1 MPSEFNE
8 ERVVSS
14 TDDTRAT
21 GNSHAKVSNLTLDLT
36 PHQKL
41 TQCLNNLNIKAKTI
55 KFLGQNIC
63 VIFMTLD
70 LAMDL

>member
-21 GNSHAKVSNLTLDLT
+21 GNSHAKVSNWTLIS
-36 PHQKL
+36 HH
-41 TQCLNNLNIKAKTI
+41 IK
-55 KFLGQNIC
+55 N
-63 VIFMTLD
+63 
-70 LAMDL
+70 

>member
-1 MPSEFNE
+1 MGKYEDLTGRKFN
-8 ERVVSS
+8 
-14 TDDTRAT
+14 
-21 GNSHAKVSNLTLDLT
+21 NLTVLKLDSDLT

-70 LAMDL
+70 LAMEL